1 MKTDFLFAGFNL
13 NTVVQEKTPDKQPLY
28 WMMLLK

>member
-13 NTVVQEKTPDKQPLY
+13 NTVVQEKTPNKHPLFE
-28 WMMLLK
+28 